1 MTDEPW
7 TFEDL
12 EVHAS
17 PGFDVYDPN
26 LARNVATFYDEDEA
40 LAYARWRNKKQAKA
54 RRRQRAEAESRQR
67 AIHRIA
73 GMLGGP
79 L

>member
-1 MTDEPW
+1 MTEKPW
-7 TFEDL
+7 TFDDL

-40 LAYARWRNKKQAKA
+40 RAYARWRNKKQAKI
-54 RRRQRAEAESRQR
+54 RAKR
-67 AIHRIA
+67 AKTEVRLA
-73 GMLGGP
+73 YWQQKAKWEGRD
-79 L
+79 